1 MFALV
6 TELAYVLV
14 EDQPDF
20 VGSTTCGELCA
31 FVPRVFTGCSAVVAR
46 LFWEQK
52 VVLKR
57 LS

>member
-20 VGSTTCGELCA
+20 VGSTPTEG
-31 FVPRVFTGCSAVVAR
+31 TNGM
-46 LFWEQK
+46 
-52 VVLKR
+52 
-57 LS
+57 